1 MRKRTLLT
9 AAGRHR
15 SSSHSCSRVSRTRRA
30 WGSREC
36 RQTRPRLHPS
46 ALGLGHQCCTG
57 DWGGLG
63 CGTGVRPPAGCSSS
77 EEITFHF
84 QPFPPCREW
93 GEVPLLSHS
102 CPTPG
107 SAEQDPGVTDPLR
120 VDPGV
125 QPCPRHPWATAH
137 STDPPALPSPAP
149 FPSPDTLQPLGV
161 FLAGRGPRT
170 GPSPGG
176 APSSPCHT
184 VPHPVQHIQLIMVGS
199 FQLIPALCSHTAA
212 PLWGSHKKQ
221 FLTLIYFP
229 LSFLLFLCLSLN
241 V

>member
-1 MRKRTLLT
+1 M
-9 AAGRHR
+9 GRGP
-15 SSSHSCSRVSRTRRA
+15 T
-30 WGSREC
+30 
-36 RQTRPRLHPS
+36 P
-46 ALGLGHQCCTG
+46 
-57 DWGGLG
+57 
-63 CGTGVRPPAGCSSS
+63 
-77 EEITFHF
+77 
-84 QPFPPCREW
+84 
-93 GEVPLLSHS
+93 VPLLSHS
-102 CPTPG
+102 CPTQG
-107 SAEQDPGVTDPLR
+107 SSEQDPRVTDPLR
-120 VDPGV
+120 VDAGV

-184 VPHPVQHIQLIMVGS
+184 VPHPVQHIQLITVES

-229 LSFLLFLCLSLN
+229 LSFLLFFCLSLN

>member
-161 FLAGRGPRT
+161 FLAGKGPRT

-184 VPHPVQHIQLIMVGS
+184 VPHPV
-199 FQLIPALCSHTAA
+199 
-212 PLWGSHKKQ
+212 
-221 FLTLIYFP
+221 
-229 LSFLLFLCLSLN
+229 
-241 V
+241 